1 MDPSDTFLI
10 FFFLKIVS
18 ILGLVWETCL
28 IYLLISLDSFTC
40 LIFLGKSQVFYMK
53 FLTVASPE
61 NLYIL
66 SIEVEMEREEVIE
79 PRLKP

>member
-1 MDPSDTFLI
+1 
-10 FFFLKIVS
+10 
-18 ILGLVWETCL
+18 
-28 IYLLISLDSFTC
+28 
-40 LIFLGKSQVFYMK
+40 MK